1 MSELVEAMQVEN
13 EQVEAEC
20 VESVEP
26 SARRRGAALRRA
38 LHERGMVTIE
48 YAIGA
53 VLVLV
58 LVGVIIAS
66 IQQGWFAQLVQQL
79 VEFLVGQVKR
89 ALGA

>member
-1 MSELVEAMQVEN
+1 MSN
-13 EQVEAEC
+13 TIDI
-20 VESVEP
+20 VESDDQVLAP
-26 SARRRGAALRRA
+26 AAVTKRMSLA
-38 LHERGMVTIE
+38 ERGMVTIE

-66 IQQGWFAQLVQQL
+66 IQQGWFSQLVQQL
-79 VEFLVGQVKR
+79 ITLLMQNVGR

>member
-1 MSELVEAMQVEN
+1 MN
-13 EQVEAEC
+13 EQAEVERAA
-20 VESVEP
+20 ESVEP
-26 SARRRGAALRRA
+26 SARRSGAIRRA

-66 IQQGWFAQLVQQL
+66 IQQGWFSDLVKSLVTFLVQQ
-79 VEFLVGQVKR
+79 VQH
-89 ALGA
+89 ALGG